1 MAGTWTSL
9 TNPPPNTVCTTFLLT
24 DGTVLAQGVSTNP
37 YEAPMCQETNY
48 PYERIFCFFSALG
61 FLAQSADGLVF

>member
-1 MAGTWTSL
+1 MRRGLRPSDQGAKL
-9 TNPPPNTVCTTFLLT
+9 PRAVA
-24 DGTVLAQGVSTNP
+24 DAQGSVHTVPNP

>member
-1 MAGTWTSL
+1 MRVESGLMRSPVIL
-9 TNPPPNTVCTTFLLT
+9 R
-24 DGTVLAQGVSTNP
+24 GVSSRTRMRP
-37 YEAPMCQETNY
+37 PCVKRQTT

>member
-1 MAGTWTSL
+1 MS
-9 TNPPPNTVCTTFLLT
+9 
-24 DGTVLAQGVSTNP
+24 NP